1 MSKRLI
7 LTLILLILLT
17 TYNLEDKNN
26 FNSEIK
32 IKNIIVE
39 NNSIL
44 KEEDILKK
52 LSFLYETNILAMN
65 TNTIKKR
72 LNEIDFIESF
82 ELKTIYP
89 NTLKI
94 KVFENEPIVILQNKK
109 EKKFYAKNGK
119 VISFIENEE
128 FSNLPLVFGDQVNFK
143 LFYENLKKVNF
154 PINEIKTFY
163 FFESNRWDLLTKKD
177 QRIKLP
183 IQNYNRS
190 LKNFME
196 LKVKANFE
204 KFKIFDYRI
213 QNQIILK

>member
-1 MSKRLI
+1 MNKRLI
-7 LTLILLILLT
+7 LPLTLLILLT

-44 KEEDILKK
+44 KEEDVLKK

-89 NTLKI
+89 N
-94 KVFENEPIVILQNKK
+94 
-109 EKKFYAKNGK
+109 
-119 VISFIENEE
+119 
-128 FSNLPLVFGDQVNFK
+128 
-143 LFYENLKKVNF
+143 LFLR
-154 PINEIKTFY
+154 
-163 FFESNRWDLLTKKD
+163 FFCR
-177 QRIKLP
+177 
-183 IQNYNRS
+183 
-190 LKNFME
+190 
-196 LKVKANFE
+196 
-204 KFKIFDYRI
+204 
-213 QNQIILK
+213 

>member
-7 LTLILLILLT
+7 LTLLLLILLT

-109 EKKFYAKNGK
+109 EKKILCQKWKSYKFY
-119 VISFIENEE
+119 
-128 FSNLPLVFGDQVNFK
+128 
-143 LFYENLKKVNF
+143 
-154 PINEIKTFY
+154 
-163 FFESNRWDLLTKKD
+163 
-177 QRIKLP
+177 
-183 IQNYNRS
+183 
-190 LKNFME
+190 
-196 LKVKANFE
+196 
-204 KFKIFDYRI
+204 
-213 QNQIILK
+213 